1 MDTRLAILGFELEE
15 VARLIALMEAQGLDE
30 ISYQEGDRSLRIRG
44 PRAPKPAKAPPRAA
58 LESAPSAQRAIA
70 APLRSVRKRARK
82 EDAPPAPNLDQIT
95 LTSPMVGVFYRSN
108 QPGSPAFVE
117 IGQTVTLKQP
127 IGMIEA
133 MKVFSV
139 IEAEHAGVVVAVPAQ
154 DGKLV
159 QAGEALVILKK

>member
-30 ISYQEGDRSLRIRG
+30 MVYQEGDRYLRIRG
-44 PRAPKPAKAPPRAA
+44 PRSPKTSKTISRAA
-58 LESAPSAQRAIA
+58 PEPAPAAQKAIA
-70 APLRSVRKRARK
+70 PRRDKKRGQKEAAPT
-82 EDAPPAPNLDQIT
+82 APALDQIA
-95 LTSPMVGVFYRSN
+95 LTSPMVGVFYRSS
-108 QPGSPAFVE
+108 QPGQPSFVE
-117 IGQTVTLKQP
+117 VGQAVALKQP

-139 IEAEHAGVVVAVPAQ
+139 IEAEHAGIVAAIPAQ

-159 QAGEALVILKK
+159 QAGEALVILRK

>member
-1 MDTRLAILGFELEE
+1 MDTRLAILGFELDE

-30 ISYQEGDRSLRIRG
+30 IIYQEGDRSLRIRG
-44 PRAPKPAKAPPRAA
+44 PRAPKAARTVDRPATELPPI
-58 LESAPSAQRAIA
+58 AQRAIA
-70 APLRSVRKRARK
+70 PPKRDKKRDRRD
-82 EDAPPAPNLDQIT
+82 EAPPADQIT
-95 LTSPMVGVFYRSN
+95 LTSPMVGVFYRSS
-108 QPGSPAFVE
+108 QPGTPSFVE
-117 IGQTVTLKQP
+117 VGQTVTLKQP

-159 QAGEALVILKK
+159 QAGEALVILRK